1 MGNMHLSIVIP
12 VYNEEKNLLELVREI
27 VSVMER
33 NSYDYEII
41 LVDDGSSDNSLA
53 VLKSLA
59 GDNNKIKVLSFA
71 VNRGQTAALQ
81 AGIEYASSDIIV
93 TMDSDLENDP
103 ADIPRLL
110 ERINNGYDVVSGWR
124 RGRWQKNK
132 LSRRLPSLMANWLI
146 SRITNVKL
154 HDYGCTLK
162 AYRKKILH
170 GFSLYGEM
178 HRFIPAYAVRQ
189 GANLTE
195 VEVNYRPR
203 KAGRSNYGL
212 SRIFR
217 VLLDLVVI
225 KFFEKYLN
233 KPMHFFGGMGFI
245 ALFVGIMAGLSAIVL
260 KIFGLRSFVE
270 TPLPILTALFIIVGI
285 QLIAM
290 GVLAELIMRTYY
302 ESRGEKPYVLKSKI
316 NF

>member
-1 MGNMHLSIVIP
+1 MHLSIVIP